1 MLVLHNSGL
10 FVKIA
15 PIIEIG
21 NIMEAFLQE
30 AKASSR
36 VLSTLSGAEKNRI
49 LKEMAED
56 LRTNTEAILKANALD
71 MSDAESNNLA
81 PSLKDRLFLDESRI
95 EGMAVA
101 IEEIA
106 GLKEPVGRVLDG
118 WVTEDGLKIEKV
130 SVPIGVIGI
139 IFESRPNVTSDTA
152 ALSFKSSN
160 VCVLKG
166 GKEAQNS
173 NEAIAKVLQEV
184 LKANDLPQALIS
196 LIPDASRE
204 GVAKL
209 IKMDKYVDLIIPRG
223 GEGLIRYVSE
233 NASVPVVKHDKGQ
246 CHTYIDEDANVENAI
261 AIAINAK
268 VQRPGVCNSM
278 ETLLVDAAIA
288 EEVLPQLKT
297 AFDEAHTELKGCER
311 TRESIEVSQA
321 TEADYDTEYLANIL
335 NIRVVDGVDGAID
348 HIVRFGSGH
357 SEAIITENITTAEA
371 FLNSIDAAAVYVNAS
386 TRFTDGGA
394 FGFGAEVGISTNKLH
409 ARGPM
414 GIEGLTTYKFK
425 IYGSGQI
432 R

>member
-1 MLVLHNSGL
+1 
-10 FVKIA
+10 
-15 PIIEIG
+15 
-21 NIMEAFLQE
+21 MEAFLQE

-36 VLSTLSGAEKNRI
+36 VLSTLSGADKNRI
-49 LKEMAED
+49 LKEMAVA
-56 LRTNTEAILKANALD
+56 LRVNTGDILKANALD
-71 MSDAESNNLA
+71 MADAETNNLE
-81 PSLKDRLFLDESRI
+81 PSLKDRLFLDEGRVD
-95 EGMAVA
+95 GMAVA

-106 GLKEPVGRVLDG
+106 ALKEPVGRVLDG

-139 IFESRPNVTSDTA
+139 IYESRPNVTSDTA

-166 GKEAQNS
+166 GKEAQHS
-173 NEAIAKVLQEV
+173 NEAIAKVLRSV
-184 LKANDLPQALIS
+184 LKANDLPEALIS

-204 GVAKL
+204 GVTKL
-209 IKMDKYVDLIIPRG
+209 IKMDKYVDLIVPRG

-246 CHTYIDEDANVENAI
+246 CHTYIDEDANVKNAI

-278 ETLLVDAAIA
+278 ETLLVDAAISD
-288 EEVLPQLKT
+288 EVLPQLKA

-311 TRESIEVSQA
+311 TQKSIEVSLA
-321 TEADYDTEYLANIL
+321 TEADYATEYLANIL
-335 NIRVVDGVDGAID
+335 NIRVVDGVNGAID

-371 FLNSIDAAAVYVNAS
+371 FLNGIDAAAVYVNAS

>member
-1 MLVLHNSGL
+1 
-10 FVKIA
+10 
-15 PIIEIG
+15 
-21 NIMEAFLQE
+21 MEAFLQE

-36 VLSTLSGAEKNRI
+36 VISTLSGADKNRI
-49 LKEMAED
+49 LKEMATA
-56 LRTNTEAILKANALD
+56 LRVNTTDILKANALD
-71 MSDAESNNLA
+71 MEDAEANDLA
-81 PSLKDRLFLDESRI
+81 ASLKDRLFLDESRVD
-95 EGMAVA
+95 GMAVA

-106 GLKEPVGRVLDG
+106 ALKEPVGRVLDG

-173 NEAIAKVLQEV
+173 NEAIAKVLQSV
-184 LKANDLPQALIS
+184 LKENDLPESLIS

-209 IKMDKYVDLIIPRG
+209 IKMDKYVDLIVPRG
-223 GEGLIRYVSE
+223 GEGLIRYVSD
-233 NASVPVVKHDKGQ
+233 NATVPVVKHDKGQ

-278 ETLLVDAAIA
+278 ETLLIDAAIA
-288 EEVLPQLKT
+288 TEVLPQLKE
-297 AFDEAHTELKGCER
+297 AFDEAHTELKGCDR
-311 TRESIEVSQA
+311 TQESIDVAAA

-335 NIRVVDGVDGAID
+335 NLRVVDGVNGAID
-348 HIVRFGSGH
+348 HIIRFGSGH
-357 SEAIITENITTAEA
+357 SEAIITENITTAEV
-371 FLNSIDAAAVYVNAS
+371 FLNAIDAAAVYVNAS

-425 IYGSGQI
+425 VYGSGQI

>member
-1 MLVLHNSGL
+1 MIYED
-10 FVKIA
+10 KK
-15 PIIEIG
+15 
-21 NIMEAFLQE
+21 MEQFLEE

-36 VLSTLSGAEKNRI
+36 VIATLSGADKNRI
-49 LKEMAED
+49 LREMAEA
-56 LRTNTEAILKANALD
+56 LRTNTSAILKANALD
-71 MSDAESNNLA
+71 MADADRNDLTSA
-81 PSLKDRLFLDESRI
+81 LKDRLLLDESRV

-106 GLKEPVGRVLDG
+106 ALKEPVGRVLDG

-139 IFESRPNVTSDTA
+139 IYESRPNVTSDTA

-166 GKEAQNS
+166 GKEAQYS
-173 NEAIAKVLQEV
+173 NEAIAKVLREV
-184 LKANDLPQALIS
+184 LKKNSLPEALIS

-209 IKMDKYVDLIIPRG
+209 IKMDKYVDLIVPRG

-261 AIAINAK
+261 KIAINAK
-268 VQRPGVCNSM
+268 VQRPGVCNAM

-288 EEVLPQLKT
+288 KEILPLLKT
-297 AFDEAHTELKGCER
+297 AFDEAHTELKGCGD
-311 TRESIEVSQA
+311 TQSIIDVAPA
-321 TEADYDTEYLANIL
+321 TEVDFDTEYLANIL
-335 NIRVVDGVDGAID
+335 NIRVVDGVEGAID
-348 HIVRFGSGH
+348 HIVRYGSGH

-371 FLNSIDAAAVYVNAS
+371 FLNGIDAAAVYVNAS

>member
-1 MLVLHNSGL
+1 
-10 FVKIA
+10 
-15 PIIEIG
+15 
-21 NIMEAFLQE
+21 MEAFLEE

-36 VLSTLSGAEKNRI
+36 VLAALSGAEKNTI
-49 LKEMAED
+49 LKEMAEA
-56 LRTNTEAILKANALD
+56 LRTNTETILEANALD
-71 MSDAESNNLA
+71 MADADRNDLTSA
-81 PSLKDRLFLDESRI
+81 LKDRLLLDESRV

-106 GLKEPVGRVLDG
+106 ALKEPVGRILDG

-139 IFESRPNVTSDTA
+139 IYESRPNVTSDTA

-166 GKEAQNS
+166 GKEAQHS
-173 NEAIAKVLQEV
+173 NEAIANVLREV
-184 LKANDLPQALIS
+184 LKRNGLPEALIS

-209 IKMDKYVDLIIPRG
+209 IKMDKYVDLIVPRG

-261 AIAINAK
+261 KIAINAK
-268 VQRPGVCNSM
+268 VQRPGVCNAM
-278 ETLLVDAAIA
+278 ETLLVDAAVA
-288 EEVLPQLKT
+288 EEVLPLLKE
-297 AFDEAHTELKGCER
+297 AFDEAHTELKGCSD
-311 TRESIEVSQA
+311 TQNIIDIAPA
-321 TEADYDTEYLANIL
+321 TEVDFDTEYLANIL
-335 NIRVVDGVDGAID
+335 NIRVVNGVEGAIE
-348 HIVRFGSGH
+348 HIVRYGSGH

-371 FLNSIDAAAVYVNAS
+371 FLNGIDAAAVYVNAS